1 MKELKNNCG
10 KNSYNRVIDKSQLN
24 NIIKYINEYISDKQH
39 TCIDVPILM
48 ERDIQDGVF
57 IEDNKIF
64 KTPTKSIRYDLT
76 FPLFIYY
83 GNKKIKERTLSYTV
97 GPVFRVEK
105 EDDTHLS
112 EFNQFEIDIFNPDSI
127 HDDVAIGNYMKG
139 HMKEFLR
146 KQKGKSAE
154 QLMAERYERF
164 RKF

>member
-83 GNKKIKERTLSYTV
+83 GKQQKQPSCHHGRRRGKPILADEHCRKAQAVYRRPRSGKI
-97 GPVFRVEK
+97 
-105 EDDTHLS
+105 
-112 EFNQFEIDIFNPDSI
+112 
-127 HDDVAIGNYMKG
+127 VATTDC
-139 HMKEFLR
+139 
-146 KQKGKSAE
+146 
-154 QLMAERYERF
+154 
-164 RKF
+164 